1 MHYCDICKYY
11 TEKASFLKKH
21 LKSKKHILKTES
33 NKNIEIT
40 ENIEISNVIE
50 PIKSIEPIE
59 QTKIIENI
67 FKCFFC
73 DNQYVYKSGLSRHEK
88 ICNKKPIDIVILKE
102 NKQKDKEIKKLKKEL
117 ISKLKKELKK
127 ELKKDMEEKDLKIKE
142 KDLKIKE
149 LEKNNLQL
157 IKNNNSNNNIINNI
171 IINNNQNIINISKLD
186 NLNLNFGNVIDITT
200 FIDNFKDDKFGLTK
214 NETQSLLDNYK
225 KFGITCFAEKLF
237 IYLKESAIKQYKEI
251 LEKDIDENDV
261 VLPFLLSDKCVRE
274 HFEKNINGRWGRI
287 IIYDNINKILDFIK
301 ILIHTNHSQSLLLD
315 TVKRKKIMDLLL
327 KKSGY
332 SNLIDISIPELYK
345 AITD

>member
-1 MHYCDICKYY
+1 MHICDICNYL
-11 TEKASFLKKH
+11 TENSNSFKKH
-21 LKSKKHILKTES
+21 LKSKKHILKTEA

-50 PIKSIEPIE
+50 PIE
-59 QTKIIENI
+59 QTEIIENI
-67 FKCFFC
+67 LYCSFC
-73 DNQYVYKSGLSRHEK
+73 NKKYVHNSSLSRHEK

-117 ISKLKKELKK
+117 ISKLKK
-127 ELKKDMEEKDLKIKE
+127 DMKE

-157 IKNNNSNNNIINNI
+157 INSNNNNQNIINNI
-171 IINNNQNIINISKLD
+171 VINNNNQNIINISKLD

-200 FIDNFKDDKFGLTK
+200 FIDNFKDDKFGLTT
-214 NETQSLLDNYK
+214 NQTQSLLDNYK
-225 KFGITCFAEKLF
+225 EFGITCFAEKLF
-237 IYLKESAIKQYKEI
+237 LYLKQSAVKQYKQI
-251 LEKDIDENDV
+251 LGKDIDENDI
-261 VLPFLLSDKCVRE
+261 VLPFLLSDRCIRD
-274 HFEKNINGRWGRI
+274 HFEKNINGKWGRI

-301 ILIHTNHSQSLLLD
+301 ILIHTNHSHSLLLD